1 MELGFFFEVE
11 ELLFVDIFGSFH
23 VIDVFE
29 ALVEVFVEG
38 LNFFLKGDVIQEDVM
53 IGFGRLFEL
62 GFKFL
67 HGDLVLRVF
76 VFEELNLCHV

>member
-38 LNFFLKGDVIQEDVM
+38 LNFFQANC
-53 IGFGRLFEL
+53 LFE
-62 GFKFL
+62 KA
-67 HGDLVLRVF
+67 
-76 VFEELNLCHV
+76 EISE